1 MSTLSVII
9 RVSYIFN
16 ITLIKKVMLKIFNTR
31 YNSHTDPLFKT
42 SGILKLAD
50 IYTYNILV
58 FMYDY
63 SKSKLPRSFNSAF
76 RYNREIQ
83 AIRLTRQCDLLHIA
97 RCHSSY
103 AKKMPLFSFP
113 RLWNK
118 WFDQVNSQR
127 SRAMLK
133 KHVKTT
139 LLAGYQP
146 SVKCKNTH
154 CSQCN

>member
-1 MSTLSVII
+1 MTIPRVNSLVRSTL
-9 RVSYIFN
+9 
-16 ITLIKKVMLKIFNTR
+16 
-31 YNSHTDPLFKT
+31 H
-42 SGILKLAD
+42 SGI
-50 IYTYNILV
+50 IV
-58 FMYDY
+58 
-63 SKSKLPRSFNSAF
+63 KS
-76 RYNREIQ
+76 
-83 AIRLTRQCDLLHIA
+83 RQSDLLVNVIYYTL
-97 RCHSSY
+97 CGVTQVMP
-103 AKKMPLFSFP
+103 KKMPLFSFP